1 MSGPWTFACPRCQ
14 GSLEAAGPDTLRC
27 PQDGLAF
34 PRQAGIWRFLPPDRA
49 RFYARFLAEYE
60 TVRRA
65 EGRAIEDS
73 ATFRALPFPE
83 PSHPLAGMWRQ
94 RAQSFAALLAQVV
107 APLEQARKGQP
118 LRILD
123 LGAGNG
129 WLSYRLAQRGHV
141 LAGVDLAVN
150 DWDGL
155 GAHVHYDCPF
165 TPIQA
170 EFDALPLAPA
180 QADLLIF
187 NASFH
192 YARDYAKTLA
202 EAWRVLAPGGL
213 LAILDTPV
221 YHDPESGRRMVQER
235 EAGFQERFGF
245 PSNALASRNFLTYQE
260 LAELGRSVGI
270 RWRLLWPTP
279 RWRWAV
285 RRARAWLRGQREPAQ
300 FPLILGRK
308 G

>member
-1 MSGPWTFACPRCQ
+1 MSEPWTFACPRCR
-14 GSLEAAGPDTLRC
+14 GSLEAAGQDALSC
-27 PQDGLAF
+27 PQDALTF
-34 PRQAGIWRFLPPDRA
+34 PRTGGIWRFLPPERA

-65 EGRAIEDS
+65 EGRGSQDPAY
-73 ATFRALPFPE
+73 FRALPFP
-83 PSHPLAGMWRQ
+83 PSAHPLAGMWRQ
-94 RAQSFAALLAQVV
+94 RARSFTTLLKRVV
-107 APLEQARKGQP
+107 APLEQRRQGRP
-118 LRILD
+118 LHILD

-129 WLSYRLAQRGHV
+129 WLAYRLARRGHH

-150 DWDGL
+150 PWDGL
-155 GAHVHYDCPF
+155 GAHVHYDRPF

-170 EFDALPLAPA
+170 EFGALPLAPA
-180 QADLLIF
+180 QADLLLF

-192 YARDYAKTLA
+192 YAQDYAQTLA
-202 EAWRVLAPGGL
+202 EARRVLRPDGQ

-221 YHDPESGRRMVQER
+221 YHGPESGRRMVQER
-235 EAGFQERFGF
+235 EARFQARFGF
-245 PSNALASRNFLTYQE
+245 PSNAIPSRNFLTYQE
-260 LAELGRSVGI
+260 LAELGRLLGW
-270 RWRLLWPTP
+270 RWQLHWPTP

-300 FPLILGRK
+300 FPLILGRR